1 MAAGSLYQAY
11 DPHAMEATQD
21 IYGVRDDLK
30 LYGTKEAALTG
41 ADVLV
46 VCTEWK
52 PFWSPDFAHI
62 VETLNYPVIFDGRN
76 LYDPKR
82 LQEQGI
88 QYYAIGRRNFAPAET
103 AELAEQLPSRETLE
117 VL

>member
-1 MAAGSLYQAY
+1 
-11 DPHAMEATQD
+11 
-21 IYGVRDDLK
+21 
-30 LYGTKEAALTG
+30 
-41 ADVLV
+41 

-62 VETLNYPVIFDGRN
+62 VEALNYPVIFDGRN

-88 QYYAIGRRNFAPAET
+88 QYDAIGRRNYCEAEKVS
-103 AELAEQLPSRETLE
+103 ANSSVSDILE
-117 VL
+117 NA